1 MSKPYAIA
9 RYTVCAFDGADTL
22 HVRLVDDQPGV
33 VEVVAADEPDCRVTL
48 GVDEI
53 PALIEAL
60 RGMQRA
66 DRKARREMA
75 E

>member
-9 RYTVCAFDGADTL
+9 RYTVCCFDGAESLT
-22 HVRLVDDQPGV
+22 VGLVDDQPGV
-33 VEVVAADEPDCRVTL
+33 VEIITADESNGRVTL
-48 GVDEI
+48 PVDEI

-66 DRKARREMA
+66 DRKARREMDP
-75 E
+75 

>member
-9 RYTVCAFDGADTL
+9 HYTVCAFDGAESLT
-22 HVRLVDDQPGV
+22 VGLVDDQPGL
-33 VEVVAADEPDCRVTL
+33 VAIAAPDDSDIRIIV

-66 DRKARREMA
+66 DRKARREM
-75 E
+75 EP